1 MAVFYSQN
9 RPNTN
14 KNKTHK
20 VSTPKVPSQ
29 RRSTPLE
36 PNFHKMSYTQ
46 FSTGELHCREH
57 HSALQ
62 LPSASG
68 KSSALVWTVPLGRG
82 VASTQHHQ
90 LPCPPAANTARLW
103 YFHPGLPTP
112 WKWQIRSRRN
122 QQTSGE
128 RTALRGAC
136 LVNDSVPLCH
146 MHIPYSVLLSFLHAT
161 SSRVYTQWHMAQS
174 PKPSLWPL
182 VTGIYPIPSAG
193 SVSDDF
199 FLSLHA
205 FTPLITFGF
214 NL

>member
-1 MAVFYSQN
+1 MANVV
-9 RPNTN
+9 
-14 KNKTHK
+14 HA
-20 VSTPKVPSQ
+20 
-29 RRSTPLE
+29 
-36 PNFHKMSYTQ
+36 
-46 FSTGELHCREH
+46 GEVHCREH

-136 LVNDSVPLCH
+136 RTRRPQTGDTSFPASSSSDSYGDVVGSWLPAPQRQCCHAQCSCSASHGCLC
-146 MHIPYSVLLSFLHAT
+146 
-161 SSRVYTQWHMAQS
+161 WHWS
-174 PKPSLWPL
+174 HSH
-182 VTGIYPIPSAG
+182 G
-193 SVSDDF
+193 SG
-199 FLSLHA
+199 A
-205 FTPLITFGF
+205 FG
-214 NL
+214 